1 MITFLCCVIFVLLA
15 IIGFLSYK
23 LYESMGN
30 LLDLEDSISNRE
42 EYYRNFAKQSYD
54 TLAKVHSELEKVSK
68 YGVISDEPIVQSL
81 VSAVK
86 TGRDNVKNVI
96 ERYNDEIKE

>member
-1 MITFLCCVIFVLLA
+1 
-15 IIGFLSYK
+15 
-23 LYESMGN
+23 MGN

-42 EYYRNFAKQSYD
+42 EYYRDFVKQSHD
-54 TLAKVHSELEKVSK
+54 ILVKVHSELEKVSK